1 MATFAIPISKAGA
14 NIDVDVDALPEEMYA
29 QALKEGLKVM
39 LSKGMSKITTKDLE
53 GEELAKAR
61 AAALEKAQENL
72 AAMNGGTYKIGRAK
86 SATTGKVSGAT
97 MTEARRLARNV
108 VKDTLRKAGYKISLV
123 AASDITAAANKLIDS
138 DPSYIEQAKANLEAR
153 TAAPV
158 GIDLTA
164 LVHEDPK
171 KKAAAEKRK
180 AEAKGQLS
188 AKQAG
193 MTAKVAG
200 KAKPPAQATLN

>member
-1 MATFAIPISKAGA
+1 MATFAIPISKAGV
-14 NIDVDVDALPEEMYA
+14 NLDVDFNLWSEEMYIE
-29 QALKEGLKVM
+29 ALKLGGQIL
-39 LSKGMSKITTKDLE
+39 LTRGMSKITTKGLE
-53 GEELAKAR
+53 GKELEEAR
-61 AAALEKAQENL
+61 AAALAKAQENL
-72 AAMNGGTYKIGRAK
+72 EALNNHTYKRGRTK
-86 SATTGKVSGAT
+86 SASAGKVSGAV
-97 MTEARRLARNV
+97 MTEARRIARNV

-123 AASDITAAANKLIDS
+123 AASDITAAANKLIES

-180 AEAKGQLS
+180 AEAKSQLS

-200 KAKPPAQATLN
+200 KAKPAAQATLN